1 MKRLLSDYGSLLV
14 LLLLCAYYSAVTW
27 TEQQPVTPAAGRSLA
42 EQIVEEHAGKRPT
55 VVIIVRN
62 TQLDAAFAAAAANEL
77 AENGATVLET
87 VAAAAPLEARRA
99 LVRLAAEHPRIDA
112 IATNDA
118 ASKWGPL
125 QREALSRLAADHP
138 ALAEV
143 LVYKPASYSW
153 PTFLTRENL
162 LNIVN
167 QNADIAIIAIGMTL
181 VIITRGIDLSVGS
194 VLAVAAVLA
203 AICIQAIAGGAG
215 ANTPAVAGCCVL
227 AIAACALCGLF
238 NGAASTVLRIPPF
251 VVTLAMMMIA
261 RGLALIAAVAYR
273 RSLSGGTS
281 ATPEA
286 IRVTAGGFNEQGRPF
301 GFAVLGNGQ
310 LLGVPNPIWLMLAL
324 YLVFHFVMTRTV
336 LGRRIY
342 AVGGNPEAAR
352 LSGIR
357 VQGVIIFVYVLCAA
371 LAGLAG
377 IVDASRFV
385 GGRPNAGELYELQVI
400 AAVVVGG
407 TSLSGG
413 EGRILGT
420 LIGAMII
427 AVIQNGLNMAGVT
440 PYEQMVIFG
449 ALIFAAALLDQ
460 LKKRLWRTSA

>member
-1 MKRLLSDYGSLLV
+1 
-14 LLLLCAYYSAVTW
+14 
-27 TEQQPVTPAAGRSLA
+27 
-42 EQIVEEHAGKRPT
+42 
-55 VVIIVRN
+55 
-62 TQLDAAFAAAAANEL
+62 
-77 AENGATVLET
+77 
-87 VAAAAPLEARRA
+87 
-99 LVRLAAEHPRIDA
+99 
-112 IATNDA
+112 
-118 ASKWGPL
+118 
-125 QREALSRLAADHP
+125 
-138 ALAEV
+138 
-143 LVYKPASYSW
+143 
-153 PTFLTRENL
+153 
-162 LNIVN
+162 
-167 QNADIAIIAIGMTL
+167 
-181 VIITRGIDLSVGS
+181 
-194 VLAVAAVLA
+194 VLA
-203 AICIQAIAGGAG
+203 AIAIQALAGGAQ
-215 ANTPAVAGCCVL
+215 ANLFAVIGCCLL

-238 NGAASTVLRIPPF
+238 NGAASTMLHIPPF

-261 RGLALIAAVAYR
+261 RGLALISAVAYR

-286 IRVTAGGFNEQGRPF
+286 IRITAGGFAENGQPV
-301 GFAVLGNGQ
+301 GFAVLSNGT
-310 LLGVPNPIWLMLAL
+310 LLGFPNPIWLMLAL
-324 YLVFHFVMTRTV
+324 YLVFHVVMTRTV

-357 VQGVIIFVYVLCAA
+357 VQRVIIFVYVLCAA

-413 EGRILGT
+413 EGRIFGT

-449 ALIFAAALLDQ
+449 ALIFAAAFLDQ
-460 LKKRLWRTSA
+460 LKKRLWRTAA

>member
-27 TEQQPVTPAAGRSLA
+27 SEQQPVTPAAGRELA
-42 EQIVEEHAGKRPT
+42 HAILGEHGESAS
-55 VVIIVRN
+55 VVVIVRN
-62 TQLDAAFAAAAANEL
+62 TRLDAEFAAAIAEEL
-77 AENGATVLET
+77 EDAGATVLEVVLADT
-87 VAAAAPLEARRA
+87 PAAARRA
-99 LVRLAAEHPRIDA
+99 LVRLAGEHPRINA
-112 IATNDA
+112 VATNHA
-118 ASKWGPL
+118 GLRWGPL
-125 QREALSRLAADHP
+125 RPDGFAELVAAHP
-138 ALAEV
+138 ALSGAQV
-143 LVYKPASYSW
+143 HTPASYHW

-181 VIITRGIDLSVGS
+181 VIITGGIDLSVGS
-194 VLAVAAVLA
+194 VLAVSAVTC
-203 AICIQAIAGGAG
+203 AITIQALAGGAD
-215 ANTPAVAGCCVL
+215 ASLLAVAGCCLL
-227 AIAACALCGLF
+227 AIGACALCGAF
-238 NGAASTVLRIPPF
+238 NGVASTMLHIPAF
-251 VVTLAMMMIA
+251 VVTLAMMMIG
-261 RGLALIAAVAYR
+261 RGLALIMAVAYR
-273 RSLSGGTS
+273 RSITGGTS

-286 IRVTAGGFNEQGRPF
+286 IRIAAGGFGEDGRPY
-301 GFAVLGNGQ
+301 GFAVLGNGS

-324 YLVFHFVMTRTV
+324 YLLFHVVMTRTIF
-336 LGRRIY
+336 GRRIY

-357 VQGVIIFVYVLCAA
+357 VQRVIICVYVLCSA

-413 EGRILGT
+413 EGRIMGT
-420 LIGAMII
+420 LIGALII

-460 LKKRLWRTSA
+460 LKKRLWRT

>member
-27 TEQQPVTPAAGRSLA
+27 TEQQPVTPAAGRDLA
-42 EQIVEEHAGKRPT
+42 SAIIDEHGDAAA

-62 TQLDAAFAAAAANEL
+62 TRLDAAFARAIAEEL
-77 AENGATVLET
+77 EKSGATVLEM
-87 VAAAAPLEARRA
+87 VAAATPADARRA
-99 LVRLAAEHPRIDA
+99 LVRLAGEHPRIDA
-112 IATNDA
+112 VATNDA

-125 QREALSRLAADHP
+125 QPDPLSRLAADHP
-138 ALAEV
+138 ALTSTRV
-143 LVYKPASYSW
+143 HKPAPYHW

-194 VLAVAAVLA
+194 VLAVSAVTS
-203 AICIQAIAGGAG
+203 AITIQALAGGAQG
-215 ANTPAVAGCCVL
+215 GFFAVSGCCAL
-227 AIAACALCGLF
+227 AVAACALCGLF
-238 NGAASTVLRIPPF
+238 NGLSSTLLRIPPF

-261 RGLALIAAVAYR
+261 RGLALIMAVAYR
-273 RSLSGGTS
+273 RSITGGTS

-286 IRVTAGGFNEQGRPF
+286 IRIAAGGFGEDGRPF
-301 GFAVLGNGQ
+301 GFAVLGNGS

-324 YLVFHFVMTRTV
+324 YLVAHVVMTRTIF
-336 LGRRIY
+336 GRRIY

-357 VQGVIIFVYVLCAA
+357 VQRVIILVYVLCAA

-413 EGRILGT
+413 EGRIMGT
-420 LIGAMII
+420 LIGALII

-460 LKKRLWRTSA
+460 LKKRLWRT

>member
-1 MKRLLSDYGSLLV
+1 VKRLLSDYGSLLV
-14 LLLLCAYYSAVTW
+14 LLLLCAYYSVITW
-27 TEQQPVTPAAGRSLA
+27 TEQQPVTPAAGRALA
-42 EQIVEEHAGKRPT
+42 DRIIDQHGASAA
-55 VVIIVRN
+55 VVIIVRD
-62 TQLDAAFAAAAANEL
+62 TRLDAAFAAAL
-77 AENGATVLET
+77 AEELTASGVTVLET
-87 VAAAAPLEARRA
+87 VTAEAPVDARRA
-99 LVRLAAEHPRIDA
+99 LVRLAGAHPRIDA
-112 IATNDA
+112 VATNDA

-125 QREALSRLAADHP
+125 QPDSLSRLAAENP
-138 ALAEV
+138 ALANTKV
-143 LVYKPASYSW
+143 HKPASYNW

-194 VLAVAAVLA
+194 VLAVSAVLS
-203 AICIQAIAGGAG
+203 AIAIQALAGGAQ
-215 ANTPAVAGCCVL
+215 ANMFAVAGCCLL

-238 NGAASTVLRIPPF
+238 NGAASTMLQIPPF

-286 IRVTAGGFNEQGRPF
+286 IRVTAGGFDESGQPF
-301 GFAVLGNGQ
+301 GFAVLSNGT

-324 YLVFHFVMTRTV
+324 YLLFHVVMTRTI

-357 VQGVIIFVYVLCAA
+357 VQRVIIFVYVLCAA

-460 LKKRLWRTSA
+460 LKKRLWRTAV

>member
-1 MKRLLSDYGSLLV
+1 VKRLLSDYGSLLV

-27 TEQQPVTPAAGRSLA
+27 TEQQPVTPAAGRKLA
-42 EQIVEEHAGKRPT
+42 DAIVDGFVGKRPT

-62 TQLDAAFAAAAANEL
+62 TRLDAAFANAVDESLQDRPAD
-77 AENGATVLET
+77 VLEI
-87 VAAAAPLEARRA
+87 VPAATPADARRA
-99 LVRLAAEHPRIDA
+99 LVRLAAAHRNIDA

-118 ASKWGPL
+118 ASRWGPL
-125 QREALSRLAADHP
+125 QPDALARLAVDHP
-138 ALAEV
+138 ALKSTQV
-143 LVYKPASYSW
+143 HKPAAYSW

-167 QNADIAIIAIGMTL
+167 QNADIAIIAIGMML

-194 VLAVAAVLA
+194 VLAVSAVTC
-203 AICIQAIAGGAG
+203 AITIQALAGGAQG
-215 ANTPAVAGCCVL
+215 GFFAVAGCCAL
-227 AIAACALCGLF
+227 AVAACALCGLF
-238 NGAASTVLRIPPF
+238 NGLSSTLLRIPPF

-261 RGLALIAAVAYR
+261 RGLALIMAVAYR
-273 RSLSGGTS
+273 RSITGGTS

-286 IRVTAGGFNEQGRPF
+286 IRIAAGGFGEDGRPF
-301 GFAVLGNGQ
+301 GFAVLGNGS

-324 YLVFHFVMTRTV
+324 YLVAHVVMTRTIF
-336 LGRRIY
+336 GRRIY

-357 VQGVIIFVYVLCAA
+357 VQRVIILVYVLCAA

-413 EGRILGT
+413 EGRIMGT
-420 LIGAMII
+420 LIGALII

-460 LKKRLWRTSA
+460 LKKRLWRT